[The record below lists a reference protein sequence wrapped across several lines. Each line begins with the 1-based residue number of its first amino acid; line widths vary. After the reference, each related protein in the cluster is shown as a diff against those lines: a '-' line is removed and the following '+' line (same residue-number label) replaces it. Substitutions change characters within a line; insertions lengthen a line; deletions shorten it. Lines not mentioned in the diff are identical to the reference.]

1 MSVRADEILP
11 SRGDF
16 AGATS
21 NNRPSSL
28 QNAIEWSE
36 PRVPLATQPRVP
48 ELAAEVDTEVAGDK
62 VNSDAPSVGPAKELY
77 ISKSSTPS
85 ISKKNVVGTWLLWK
99 FVKSRDINSLRSA
112 LNESEW
118 PHYKLLKDSL
128 LSQLLRLF
136 IKNGEISEIKA
147 LFKDL
152 SSLNANLYVR
162 DDVVLEFL
170 ERVVR
175 EEGAS
180 HASQFAVECRQMFI
194 AKPPVERR
202 GFQQTAAAERL
213 FQAAFSVNKVKYIDV
228 FGLFD
233 TVYELGYI
241 QDAKPYLVEA
251 LKFKIKHEGFNE
263 TLLSF
268 KLQLKHDRTTVGI
281 HVLFEEAIRHWSKSR
296 VSFENRLRTLIKLA
310 STLDGPF
317 DIFGELIV
325 SLVVEGRYQEATVLF
340 KKLSIPGNHFCRPLA
355 RLSRDEKY
363 LPVVEKFSELVDSCI
378 IAERKRGS
386 KSTVTPEEQQGTE
399 EAAASVAFL
408 LESWTST
415 KKKKRPFQ
423 KPKRYKVNDEQ
434 LDKLNNTLIRVWLDL
449 AEKSGNIKSGQQLKT
464 WIETNDISLT
474 ERRVAKDCGHFS
486 MRVLDGRRFFCYCI
500 GDCAT
505 IPSDTCRLEWQFYVE
520 PRVLNRIMELVESN
534 PSESAALLSD
544 RRFAQL
550 VTAFGSKC
558 SLMEGRLRD
567 ELLSEFI
574 QRLQKSGFKFGVLSH
589 NAILNS
595 RLENGS
601 NVDVLAYLDK
611 LDAEGV
617 DANAETFSL
626 FTEVYAQKGDINGVK
641 SVIGLMKDS
650 GMPVTEK
657 ALQSMV
663 YALTMKGE
671 RVQAVEILKNFESNA
686 SISTVGLRMAQIRAL
701 ASLGDLDGVT
711 NVVADIVMDSEF
723 KSSENQDAFMKV
735 LFQLITQGRHDALER
750 LKPFYRKVAEDGA
763 LQLSSTN
770 GRLLLALIRQSLSQG
785 KWETAAV
792 LDSIF
797 GKTFAFNRVT
807 EFRDGLVNSIERNV
821 DTADLVKRLAVVESL
836 GHIKRPLLWAMN
848 ETLRDN
854 NQLKFEELYNTLYA
868 SDDFKAIIS
877 ERPHVAYPMVAKLIN
892 EMNSMTSVAEKLPKY
907 NQLCDLLYV
916 KSDATDFEYA
926 NDYLFRAVEKDWN
939 AVGDILS
946 HARREH
952 RNCIATA
959 IVEKTMKSKTHNLQH
974 LLELMEGPLNP
985 DGNVRVMSARVGQE
999 LVRLLTSNDVTP
1011 TTLKLASKIVAATF
1025 VFGENSPQR
1034 VHDGYGFKVVSKIM
1048 LSPKLADNRISEL
1061 VDIWTEESR
1070 ISLNAEEVSS
1080 LENSLSENNMPHRA
1094 GLVKQLRRK
1103 SKTVVRWMETED
1115 ISLLEEEA
1123 RSLSDPEKKIN
1134 PGVLARLYSI
1144 IISKRATET
1153 PRNLLSIAKN
1163 AQQMLNLSQS
1173 SEIPRTRLFRI
1184 LSASF
1189 EEALK
1194 DLRSDISDEFWK
1206 LPVNY
1211 AGAYGFLY
1219 ALNLCCRGKAESAKE
1234 VLEKVK
1240 LKHDK
1245 SVVTGALNRIC
1256 DAAVEVE
1263 EDHLKQFV
1271 NLLTETFAIP
1281 ITQRKRL
1288 LQLAKNNSLKQL
1300 IDEKKL
1306 KEAFDL
1312 VRSESEAHKQMF
1324 GQYPMIHAC
1333 IEAENQVLM
1342 KDVFNLIVKLH
1353 DRNTAAIDFV
1363 LTFLEAGLDS
1373 SAKRMFEKHVTY
1385 LTGLKLNYIVIRE
1398 ARLGRPDVLH
1408 KLFELVDIDDTKAT
1422 SVDLQAHLVP
1432 KLISMY
1438 DAQKNLEDLRKLQ
1451 AEVKRVSFPLDPKL
1465 KSTLESV
1472 IQNLEKKEQKMS
1484 LSQSA
1489 TSIDS

>member
-1 MSVRADEILP
+1 MRKSGDQDDRSKSSAILVNFFCSILGFWLIVVVKLQPAGDNFCFDLVDFPNCLYLCSSQRLKSYFQAGPQFIMRRVISLAQIHRNLSHFPSTSRHIVTASGRSHGAAMSVRADEILP

-474 ERRVAKDCGHFS
+474 ER
-486 MRVLDGRRFFCYCI
+486 
-500 GDCAT
+500 
-505 IPSDTCRLEWQFYVE
+505 
-520 PRVLNRIMELVESN
+520 
-534 PSESAALLSD
+534 
-544 RRFAQL
+544 
-550 VTAFGSKC
+550 
-558 SLMEGRLRD
+558 
-567 ELLSEFI
+567 
-574 QRLQKSGFKFGVLSH
+574 
-589 NAILNS
+589 
-595 RLENGS
+595 
-601 NVDVLAYLDK
+601 
-611 LDAEGV
+611 
-617 DANAETFSL
+617 
-626 FTEVYAQKGDINGVK
+626 
-641 SVIGLMKDS
+641 
-650 GMPVTEK
+650 
-657 ALQSMV
+657 
-663 YALTMKGE
+663 
-671 RVQAVEILKNFESNA
+671 
-686 SISTVGLRMAQIRAL
+686 
-701 ASLGDLDGVT
+701 
-711 NVVADIVMDSEF
+711 
-723 KSSENQDAFMKV
+723 
-735 LFQLITQGRHDALER
+735 
-750 LKPFYRKVAEDGA
+750 
-763 LQLSSTN
+763 
-770 GRLLLALIRQSLSQG
+770 
-785 KWETAAV
+785 
-792 LDSIF
+792 
-797 GKTFAFNRVT
+797 
-807 EFRDGLVNSIERNV
+807 
-821 DTADLVKRLAVVESL
+821 
-836 GHIKRPLLWAMN
+836 
-848 ETLRDN
+848 
-854 NQLKFEELYNTLYA
+854 
-868 SDDFKAIIS
+868 
-877 ERPHVAYPMVAKLIN
+877 VAY
-892 EMNSMTSVAEKLPKY
+892 
-907 NQLCDLLYV
+907 
-916 KSDATDFEYA
+916 
-926 NDYLFRAVEKDWN
+926 R
-939 AVGDILS
+939 
-946 HARREH
+946 
-952 RNCIATA
+952 
-959 IVEKTMKSKTHNLQH
+959 
-974 LLELMEGPLNP
+974 
-985 DGNVRVMSARVGQE
+985 
-999 LVRLLTSNDVTP
+999 
-1011 TTLKLASKIVAATF
+1011 
-1025 VFGENSPQR
+1025 
-1034 VHDGYGFKVVSKIM
+1034 
-1048 LSPKLADNRISEL
+1048 
-1061 VDIWTEESR
+1061 
-1070 ISLNAEEVSS
+1070 
-1080 LENSLSENNMPHRA
+1080 
-1094 GLVKQLRRK
+1094 
-1103 SKTVVRWMETED
+1103 
-1115 ISLLEEEA
+1115 
-1123 RSLSDPEKKIN
+1123 
-1134 PGVLARLYSI
+1134 
-1144 IISKRATET
+1144 
-1153 PRNLLSIAKN
+1153 
-1163 AQQMLNLSQS
+1163 
-1173 SEIPRTRLFRI
+1173 
-1184 LSASF
+1184 
-1189 EEALK
+1189 
-1194 DLRSDISDEFWK
+1194 
-1206 LPVNY
+1206 
-1211 AGAYGFLY
+1211 
-1219 ALNLCCRGKAESAKE
+1219 
-1234 VLEKVK
+1234 
-1240 LKHDK
+1240 
-1245 SVVTGALNRIC
+1245 
-1256 DAAVEVE
+1256 
-1263 EDHLKQFV
+1263 
-1271 NLLTETFAIP
+1271 
-1281 ITQRKRL
+1281 
-1288 LQLAKNNSLKQL
+1288 
-1300 IDEKKL
+1300 
-1306 KEAFDL
+1306 
-1312 VRSESEAHKQMF
+1312 
-1324 GQYPMIHAC
+1324 
-1333 IEAENQVLM
+1333 
-1342 KDVFNLIVKLH
+1342 
-1353 DRNTAAIDFV
+1353 
-1363 LTFLEAGLDS
+1363 
-1373 SAKRMFEKHVTY
+1373 AKRFQR
-1385 LTGLKLNYIVIRE
+1385 N
-1398 ARLGRPDVLH
+1398 
-1408 KLFELVDIDDTKAT
+1408 
-1422 SVDLQAHLVP
+1422 
-1432 KLISMY
+1432 
-1438 DAQKNLEDLRKLQ
+1438 
-1451 AEVKRVSFPLDPKL
+1451 
-1465 KSTLESV
+1465 
-1472 IQNLEKKEQKMS
+1472 
-1484 LSQSA
+1484 
-1489 TSIDS
+1489 